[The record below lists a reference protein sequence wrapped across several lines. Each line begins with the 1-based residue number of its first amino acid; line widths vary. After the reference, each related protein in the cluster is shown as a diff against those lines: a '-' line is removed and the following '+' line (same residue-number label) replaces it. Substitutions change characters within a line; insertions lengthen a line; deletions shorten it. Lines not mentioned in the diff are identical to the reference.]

1 MTKTL
6 TRVLM
11 VSTEYPPMQ
20 GGVGRYTSNL
30 TRELRK
36 IGYEVDVACNEKGD
50 GNVFGLSP
58 DNSDNSG
65 VLLKIVDK
73 VHPDIVHVQ
82 FEHGLYGI
90 VLDPLNPKKTITNID
105 SFYEMC
111 KVPIVTTFHSA
122 YSFKEWMN
130 LVVPLKRAGWT
141 GKVGVLVGM
150 LKAYWEH
157 LLNYKSF
164 HKLNKDKLGRS
175 QAGIVFSNHLSKM
188 IGGGEVIYHGA
199 ESFMSVRPTK
209 KEARAKFSLPQE
221 GRLAL
226 ALGFRTATKG
236 WDVLE
241 KMKVPDG
248 WSIVVSSSKNH
259 YNKENLN
266 LQLERN
272 NNIIVLDRDF
282 LSEKDLALLFYAS
295 DAIVLPYKVSSGSG
309 VMFDALAHGLPFVA
323 TDLEFFKE
331 FSTQG
336 VGITV
341 KRDSNEFSNG
351 LVAIERGYANYKESV
366 DIFKKKLRWDVI
378 AKQHANVYSR
388 ILEKE
393 GDIIAAS
400 TIVLRKARTNT
411 IATTH

>member
-1 MTKTL
+1 MPKTL
-6 TRVLM
+6 THILM

-36 IGYEVDVACNEKGD
+36 IGYEVDIACNEKGD
-50 GNVFGLSP
+50 GQFFGLSP
-58 DNSDNSG
+58 SNADNSA
-65 VLLKIVDK
+65 VLLKIVDEI
-73 VHPDIVHVQ
+73 HPDIVHVQ

-90 VLDPLNPKKTITNID
+90 KLDLLNPKKTSTNID
-105 SFYEMC
+105 SFYEIC
-111 KVPIVTTFHSA
+111 KIPIVTTFHSA

-130 LVVPLKRAGWT
+130 LVVPLKWADWT
-141 GKVGVLVGM
+141 GKVGVLAGM

-157 LLNYKSF
+157 LVNYRSF
-164 HKLNKDKLGRS
+164 HNLNKDKLRRS
-175 QAGIVFSNHLSKM
+175 QAGIVFSQHLLNM
-188 IGGGEVIYHGA
+188 IGGSEVIYHGA
-199 ESFMSVRPTK
+199 ESFISPRPTK

-266 LQLERN
+266 LQLEKN
-272 NNIIVLDRDF
+272 NNILILETDF

-295 DAIVLPYKVSSGSG
+295 DAIILPYKVSSGSG

-323 TDLEFFKE
+323 TDLDFFKE
-331 FSTQG
+331 FSAQG
-336 VGITV
+336 LGITV
-341 KRDSNEFSNG
+341 KRVPNEFSNG
-351 LVAIERGYANYKESV
+351 LVAIERGYADFKESV
-366 DIFKKKLRWDVI
+366 DIFKKKLRWDVV
-378 AKQHANVYSR
+378 AKQHAKIYSR
-388 ILEKE
+388 IIEKQ
-393 GDIIAAS
+393 GDMLIDS
-400 TIVLRKARTNT
+400 SIVNRIKK
-411 IATTH
+411 